1 MKYKITDETT
11 KYLGRTLHRI
21 EALCAFDNVKIGDKG
36 GFIESENNLSQE
48 GTCWV
53 YNNAKVLEQA
63 IVSGDAC
70 IYDNAVVR
78 GNALVYDNAE
88 VATRATVRGNAK
100 VYGNACISKNVI
112 ITGEAQVFD
121 NADIKEDAI
130 IRGNAKVYGYT
141 EIYGN
146 SHITDYVEIYGNAV
160 IKDRS
165 YIYGKSK
172 VSNHAIVFG
181 NADIKDAIIKKTADY
196 IVFKNWWSS
205 GRYFTW
211 TRSNNMWSV
220 GCFYGTG
227 DELIAKAYKDSES
240 SGREYERIVKY
251 VESILI

>member
-21 EALCAFDNVKIGDKG
+21 EALCTFNDVKIGDKG
-36 GFIESENNLSQE
+36 GFIESENNLLQE

-70 IYDNAVVR
+70 IYDNAVIR

-100 VYGNACISKNVI
+100 VYGNACISENVI

-146 SHITDYVEIYGNAV
+146 SHITDYVEIYDNAV

-181 NADIKDAIIKKTADY
+181 NADIKDAIIKETADY